1 MATLKELHDLS
12 GRVAIITGGSGHL
25 GRAMAS
31 ALIELECTVLLVDRN
46 QERLNEC
53 AIQLR
58 MAPSNCFAV
67 DLEQDSERTRLA
79 SAIASRFKHIDI
91 LINNAAFVGDSGLSG
106 WAATFLGQSVETW
119 RRALEVNLTAP
130 FHLIQLL
137 HPLLVQSGN
146 ASIIN
151 IGSIYGMLGPDWS
164 LYEGTPMANPAA
176 YAASKGGLIQLT
188 RWLSTSLAPAI
199 RVNSISPGGIGRAQ
213 PDAFVEKYVA
223 RTPLKRMGREE
234 DFLGIVAYLASDA
247 SAWVTGQNFAIDG
260 GWSAW

>member
-1 MATLKELHDLS
+1 MVTLKQLHDLS
-12 GRVAIITGGSGHL
+12 GRVAIITGGTGHL
-25 GRAMAS
+25 GRAMAA
-31 ALIELECTVLLVDRN
+31 ALTELECTVLLIDRSR
-46 QERLNEC
+46 EMLDSC
-53 AIQLR
+53 ARELQLDP
-58 MAPSNCFAV
+58 ANCFAV
-67 DLEQDSERTRLA
+67 DLEADKARIDVARE
-79 SAIASRFKHIDI
+79 IASRFDHVDI

-106 WAATFLGQSVETW
+106 WATSFTEQSIETW

-137 HPLLVQSGN
+137 HPILAKSGK

-164 LYEGTPMANPAA
+164 MYEGTSMANPAA

-188 RWLSTSLAPAI
+188 RWLSTTLAPEI
-199 RVNSISPGGIGRAQ
+199 RVNSISPGGIGRGQ
-213 PDAFVEKYVA
+213 PDSFVDKYEA
-223 RTPLKRMGREE
+223 RTPLKRMGSEE